1 MLECF
6 DKERVC
12 DSQDH
17 VWSRERGEREG
28 EEAEAGSGADVVG
41 QTAWHLRGLRAGG
54 ELLELA
60 VVDGEVRAV
69 VAAELEGLHAA
80 AGRTQLGGEHSRAC
94 PVPWH
99 PSHQCL
105 AHLVKASTIS
115 EDTAGEGAR
124 TTSGSPRS
132 ISSHSICTWVS
143 TGWKHLPQGVRV
155 RETGR
160 SAVSSGPHLPGGPS
174 VKTWKVCSDSP
185 PLLAWPCAPFELV
198 ALAPAGPS
206 SLAGSPREGQPQAAN
221 VSQHSPP
228 LLSLPLPTFLREPSR
243 PPCPLPLGAD
253 TGYWL
258 PLWYHSPWELATG

>member
-69 VAAELEGLHAA
+69 VAAELEGLHTA

-94 PVPWH
+94 PVLWH

-105 AHLVKASTIS
+105 AYLVKASTIS

-124 TTSGSPRS
+124 TTRGSPRS

-160 SAVSSGPHLPGGPS
+160 SAGSSGPHLPGGPS

-185 PLLAWPCAPFELV
+185 PLLAWPCAPFELA
-198 ALAPAGPS
+198 ALAPAEPS
-206 SLAGSPREGQPQAAN
+206 SLAGSP
-221 VSQHSPP
+221 
-228 LLSLPLPTFLREPSR
+228 
-243 PPCPLPLGAD
+243 
-253 TGYWL
+253 
-258 PLWYHSPWELATG
+258 